1 MWSTMLKTMSC
12 AFIFGEHKNILNN
25 LKILNQTKSQKLK
38 KILDFKYEK
47 GYYMDKSGEK

>member
-1 MWSTMLKTMSC
+1 MFFLN
-12 AFIFGEHKNILNN
+12 GEHNNILINFKNIHQN
-25 LKILNQTKSQKLK
+25 KSQKLK